1 MRLTIDSRL
10 QLAAIVLAEELHF
23 GLAAQKLHV
32 AISTLSKQIAQL
44 EEKLGLKLFIR
55 NSKGVELTDA
65 GRAYVEETRASL
77 LHAEKAINAA
87 RAANE
92 GKDYVLTVGHSPY
105 ADLTLV
111 LMLLTVRLPLYPKI
125 KVQLHS
131 DFSLDL
137 VHSLLAG
144 EIDLAVV
151 AWPPAA
157 PTLTLVDIGD
167 APLYVVLPEDHP
179 MVSRE
184 DVVLSDFVK
193 DIWVLFTRKAH
204 PLLYD
209 AIWARAL
216 SYGFEPKDLHH
227 IVTAEE
233 AVHLVLEHA
242 GVTFLSK
249 PAAMS
254 QRRRG
259 IVVKPLAEES
269 LKITTYLALRADNSS
284 RMLNE
289 FARAFLRTCC
299 GPNSGAQLKLPMVP

>member
-1 MRLTIDSRL
+1 M
-10 QLAAIVLAEELHF
+10 V
-23 GLAAQKLHV
+23 
-32 AISTLSKQIAQL
+32 
-44 EEKLGLKLFIR
+44 
-55 NSKGVELTDA
+55 
-65 GRAYVEETRASL
+65 
-77 LHAEKAINAA
+77 
-87 RAANE
+87 
-92 GKDYVLTVGHSPY
+92 
-105 ADLTLV
+105 
-111 LMLLTVRLPLYPKI
+111 LTVRLPLYPKI

-144 EIDLAVV
+144 EIDLAIV
-151 AWPPAA
+151 ARPPAA

-167 APLYVVLPEDHP
+167 APLYIVLPEDHP
-179 MVSRE
+179 LASQE
-184 DVVLSDFVK
+184 DVVLSDFAK
-193 DIWVLFTRKAH
+193 DVWVLFTRKAH

-209 AIWARAL
+209 AIWSRAL

-227 IVTAEE
+227 IVTPEE
-233 AVHLVLEHA
+233 AIHLVLEHA

-249 PAAMS
+249 AAAMS

-259 IVVKPLAEES
+259 IVAKPLAEES

-299 GPNSGAQLKLPMVP
+299 GPSSGAQLKLPMVP

>member
-1 MRLTIDSRL
+1 MRITIDSRL

-32 AISTLSKQIAQL
+32 AVSTLSKQIALL
-44 EEKLGLKLFIR
+44 EAKLGLTLFNR
-55 NSKGVELTDA
+55 SSKGVELTDA

-92 GKDYVLTVGHSPY
+92 GRDYVLTAGHTPY
-105 ADLTLV
+105 IDLALV
-111 LMLLTVRLPLYPKI
+111 LMLLSVRLPLYPKI

-144 EIDLAVV
+144 EIDLTLV
-151 AWPPAA
+151 AWPPET
-157 PTLTLVDIGD
+157 PSLTLVDIGTS
-167 APLYVVLPEDHP
+167 PLYVIFPEEHP
-179 MVSRE
+179 AGQQEEVM
-184 DVVLSDFVK
+184 LSDFAK
-193 DIWVLFTRKAH
+193 DSWILFIRKAH

-209 AIWARAL
+209 AIWARAQ
-216 SYGFEPKDLHH
+216 SYGFEPTDVHH
-227 IVTAEE
+227 IVTPEE
-233 AVHLVLEHA
+233 ATHLVLEHA
-242 GVTFLSK
+242 GVTFVSK
-249 PAAMS
+249 PVAMS
-254 QRRRG
+254 QRRHG
-259 IVVKPLAEES
+259 LVVKPLAEEH

-289 FARAFLRTCC
+289 FARAFLRMCC